1 MEISNI
7 VLTVASIVILCL
19 IITLVLITI
28 TDKIE
33 SRRYNDFIETCKRIE
48 GQIRKKRIIDID
60 SFNMDHNEKI
70 KYESYDVNIKSL
82 IDAFNS
88 KHNTTADMVSIITH
102 YNGII

>member
-1 MEISNI
+1 MGIPNI
-7 VLTVASIVILCL
+7 LLIVGSIIILSL
-19 IITLVLITI
+19 IITLVIITI
-28 TDKIE
+28 TDRIE
-33 SRRYNDFIETCKRIE
+33 SSRYNDFIETCKRIE

-70 KYESYDVNIKSL
+70 KYGSYDVNIKSL

-88 KHNTTADMVSIITH
+88 KHNITADMVSIITH

>member
-1 MEISNI
+1 MYRYFNRLYS
-7 VLTVASIVILCL
+7 V
-19 IITLVLITI
+19 
-28 TDKIE
+28 
-33 SRRYNDFIETCKRIE
+33 YNDLINKLIKCSFNIIKRRKTR
-48 GQIRKKRIIDID
+48 IRAFKWHFIDID

>member
-1 MEISNI
+1 MGIPNI
-7 VLTVASIVILCL
+7 LLIVGSIIILSL
-19 IITLVLITI
+19 IITLIII
-28 TDKIE
+28 TDRIE
-33 SRRYNDFIETCKRIE
+33 SRRYNDFIETCKIIE

>member
-7 VLTVASIVILCL
+7 VLTIASIVILCL

-28 TDKIE
+28 NDRIE
-33 SRRYNDFIETCKRIE
+33 SNRYDDFIETCKIIE
-48 GQIRKKRIIDID
+48 GQIRKKHNINID
-60 SFNMDHNEKI
+60 SFNMDYNDKM
-70 KYESYDVNIKSL
+70 KYESCDVSIQSV

-88 KHNTTADMVSIITH
+88 KHRSTADMISIITH

>member
-1 MEISNI
+1 MGIPNI
-7 VLTVASIVILCL
+7 LLIVGSIIILSL
-19 IITLVLITI
+19 IITLVIITI
-28 TDKIE
+28 TDRIE
-33 SRRYNDFIETCKRIE
+33 SSRYDDFIETCKRIE

-88 KHNTTADMVSIITH
+88 KHNTTEDMVSIITH

>member
-1 MEISNI
+1 MGIPNI
-7 VLTVASIVILCL
+7 LLIVWSIIILSL
-19 IITLVLITI
+19 IITLIIITI
-28 TDKIE
+28 TNIIE
-33 SRRYNDFIETCKRIE
+33 SIRYDDFIETCKRIE

-88 KHNTTADMVSIITH
+88 KHNITADMVSIITH

>member
-1 MEISNI
+1 MGIPNI
-7 VLTVASIVILCL
+7 LLIVGSIIIVSL
-19 IITLVLITI
+19 IITLVIITI
-28 TDKIE
+28 E
-33 SRRYNDFIETCKRIE
+33 SSRYDDFIETCKRIE

>member
-1 MEISNI
+1 MGIPNI
-7 VLTVASIVILCL
+7 LLIVGSIIILSL
-19 IITLVLITI
+19 IITLVIITI
-28 TDKIE
+28 TGRIE
-33 SRRYNDFIETCKRIE
+33 SKRYDDFIETCKIIE
-48 GQIRKKRIIDID
+48 GQIRKKHIIDID

-88 KHNTTADMVSIITH
+88 KHNTTSDMVSIITH

>member
-1 MEISNI
+1 MGIPNI
-7 VLTVASIVILCL
+7 LLIVGSIIILSL
-19 IITLVLITI
+19 IITLVIITI

-33 SRRYNDFIETCKRIE
+33 SKRHDDFIETCKIIE

-60 SFNMDHNEKI
+60 SFNMDYNEKI

-88 KHNTTADMVSIITH
+88 KHNITADMVSIITH

>member
-1 MEISNI
+1 MGIPNI
-7 VLTVASIVILCL
+7 LLIVGSIIILSL
-19 IITLVLITI
+19 IITLVIITI

-33 SRRYNDFIETCKRIE
+33 SSRYDDFIETCKIIE

-60 SFNMDHNEKI
+60 SFNMYHKEK
-70 KYESYDVNIKSL
+70 N
-82 IDAFNS
+82 

>member
-1 MEISNI
+1 MGISNI
-7 VLTVASIVILCL
+7 LLIIGSIIILSL
-19 IITLVLITI
+19 IITLIIITI

-33 SRRYNDFIETCKRIE
+33 SSRYDDFIETCKIIE

-60 SFNMDHNEKI
+60 SFTMDHNEKL

>member
-1 MEISNI
+1 MGIPNI
-7 VLTVASIVILCL
+7 LLIVGSIIILSL
-19 IITLVLITI
+19 IITLVIITI
-28 TDKIE
+28 TDRIE
-33 SRRYNDFIETCKRIE
+33 SSRYDDFIETCKIIE
-48 GQIRKKRIIDID
+48 GQIRRKRIIDID

-88 KHNTTADMVSIITH
+88 KYNTTADMVSIITH

>member
-1 MEISNI
+1 MGIPNI
-7 VLTVASIVILCL
+7 LLIIGSIIILSL
-19 IITLVLITI
+19 IITLVIITI

-33 SRRYNDFIETCKRIE
+33 SRRHDDFIETCKRIE
-48 GQIRKKRIIDID
+48 GQIRKKHNINID
-60 SFNMDHNEKI
+60 SFNMDNNEKI
-70 KYESYDVNIKSL
+70 RYESYNDNIQSL